1 MSPPAQPRLLFIGQT
16 PPPWHGQAVATKML
30 FDHKW
35 EGFEVECIRMAYS
48 SEMDEIGRLRWEK
61 VGHLISMIRK
71 TRSALQRMPGA
82 VLIYPPASPHWTPF
96 LRDFIYLLCT
106 RQLAAKTVFLYHA
119 GGLAEWVERSWLRR
133 AMARLAYAKADLS
146 LEVAV
151 EEASPHVVFRAK
163 RWKWSPYGIEVPKAD
178 PDARGQ
184 GGPCVVLF
192 VGSLQEGK
200 GVIQVLNT
208 AARLT
213 QRGRG
218 ADFRFRL
225 VGRWFS
231 SEFEQEVRQAAETLG
246 VNEMVE
252 FPGQLTGPDKWKAYA
267 GADIFFFPTHYS
279 SEAFPIVL
287 IEALGSGLPIVTT
300 RWRGVPSLVE
310 DSDVASICSPRSPED
325 FADALE
331 YWQQQAAD
339 ARQIARRARD
349 FYEQRYLPEHFLGR
363 IGQELALLNREPG
376 ERPRATAEL
385 PGETSDLDSPPIR
398 VLQVFNQYLE
408 RGGEEI
414 WVNEML
420 RLCNHDR
427 IILHDLRFHS
437 RAWKGRGAPNRFR
450 QARLLWDNPEARQRL
465 REEVLRLRPQVL
477 VFHNLIPVASLGLY
491 AEAKLLGLPVIQ
503 FTHNFRPF
511 SASGTLWFAGRVQ
524 DAALKGNPWPEIFH
538 GAWEGS
544 LLKTA
549 LLAWYFHRLRSSGT
563 LSSIKRWITV
573 SDFMRN
579 KFIEAG
585 KSAATVTTLRHCW
598 QATKAIQPQEERDYY
613 LFLGRLVPEKGVSVL
628 LEAWKR
634 LEERLGSACPR
645 LVIAGVGPD
654 EAKIHK
660 MASFTRRVSCV
671 GFVEGEEKD
680 LLLAGCR
687 ALLAPSIWWEP
698 LGLIV
703 FEAYDHARPVLAARS
718 GGMQETVLQG
728 VTGFLHEPGNATA
741 ITDDV
746 MLSESL
752 GTEGRL
758 KMGLAAHAWLL
769 HNADPEHWRRSF
781 EAILLETIRSNSL
794 RQ

>member
-1 MSPPAQPRLLFIGQT
+1 MSPTAQPRLLFVGQT

-35 EGFEVECIRMAYS
+35 EGFEVESIRMAYS

-61 VGHLISMIRK
+61 VGHLLTLIRK
-71 TRSALQRMPGA
+71 TRSALRRMPGA

-106 RQLAAKTVFLYHA
+106 RHLAAKTVFIYHA
-119 GGLAEWVERSWLRR
+119 GGLAEWVARSWLRR
-133 AMARLAYAKADLS
+133 MMAGLAYAKADLS

-151 EEASPHVVFRAK
+151 EDTSPHVSFRAK
-163 RWKWSPYGIEVPKAD
+163 RWKWSPYGIEAPKLNPD
-178 PDARGQ
+178 PRKRQ
-184 GGPCVVLF
+184 GPCNVLF

-200 GVIQVLNT
+200 GVIEVLKT
-208 AARLT
+208 AAMLK
-213 QRGRG
+213 QRGRS
-218 ADFRFRL
+218 ADFKFRL
-225 VGRWFS
+225 VGPWFS
-231 SEFEQEVRQAAETLG
+231 SEFEQETRHTAASLEVEGL
-246 VNEMVE
+246 VE
-252 FPGQLTGPDKWKAYA
+252 FPGQLTGSDKWQAYA
-267 GADIFFFPTHYS
+267 EADIFFFPTHYA

-310 DSDVASICSPRSPED
+310 ESGVASICSPRSPEE
-325 FADALE
+325 FSDALE
-331 YWQQQAAD
+331 HWQRQAAD
-339 ARQIARRARD
+339 AGQIAQRARD
-349 FYEQRYLPEHFLGR
+349 FYEQRYLPKHFLGR
-363 IGQELALLNREPG
+363 IGREFALLTRKPD
-376 ERPRATAEL
+376 ERPPAKADL
-385 PGETSDLDSPPIR
+385 PSETSNPDSQAIR

-420 RLCNHDR
+420 RLCNHGR

-477 VFHNLIPVASLGLY
+477 VFHNVIPVASLGLY
-491 AEAKLLGLPVIQ
+491 AEAKSLGLPVIQ

-524 DAALKGNPWPEIFH
+524 DAALRGNPWPEILH

-549 LLAWYFHRLRSSGT
+549 LLAWYFRRLRSSGT
-563 LSSIKRWITV
+563 LSAISRWITV
-573 SDFMRN
+573 SDFMRG
-579 KFIEAG
+579 KLIAAG
-585 KSAATVTTLRHCW
+585 MPVAKVTTLRHCW
-598 QATKAIQPQEERDYY
+598 HATKAIQPQEERDYY

-628 LEAWKR
+628 LDAWKR

-660 MASFTRRVSCV
+660 MASFTKRVSCV
-671 GFVEGEEKD
+671 GFAEGEEKNN
-680 LLLAGCR
+680 LLAGCR

-703 FEAYDHARPVLAARS
+703 YEAYDHARPVLAARS
-718 GGMQETVLQG
+718 GGLQETVQQG

-741 ITDDV
+741 IAADV
-746 MLSESL
+746 MHLENL

-769 HNADPEHWRRSF
+769 QNADPQVWIESF
-781 EAILLETIRSNSL
+781 ETILLETIHPVPL
-794 RQ
+794 R

>member
-1 MSPPAQPRLLFIGQT
+1 MSPTAQPRLLFVGQT

-35 EGFEVECIRMAYS
+35 EGFEVESIRMAYS

-61 VGHLISMIRK
+61 VGHLLTLIRK
-71 TRSALQRMPGA
+71 TRSALRQMPGA

-106 RQLAAKTVFLYHA
+106 RHLAAKTVFLYHA

-133 AMARLAYAKADLS
+133 IIARLAYAKADLS
-146 LEVAV
+146 LEVAL
-151 EEASPHVVFRAK
+151 EDISPHVSFRAK
-163 RWKWSPYGIEVPKAD
+163 RWKWSPYGIEVPKVNPD
-178 PDARGQ
+178 PEKQHD
-184 GGPCVVLF
+184 PCNVLF

-200 GVIQVLNT
+200 GVIEVLKT
-208 AARLT
+208 AAMLK
-213 QRGRG
+213 QRGRS
-218 ADFRFRL
+218 ADFKFRL
-225 VGRWFS
+225 VGPWFS
-231 SEFEQEVRQAAETLG
+231 SEFEQETRRMAASLEVEEL
-246 VNEMVE
+246 VE
-252 FPGQLTGPDKWKAYA
+252 FLGQLTGSDKWQAYA
-267 GADIFFFPTHYS
+267 EADIFFFPTHYA

-310 DSDVASICSPRSPED
+310 DSSVASICSPKNPDE

-331 YWQQQAAD
+331 HWQQQKTDTGA
-339 ARQIARRARD
+339 IALRARD

-363 IGQELALLNREPG
+363 LEREFNILTRDPNVI
-376 ERPRATAEL
+376 PSPAEEA
-385 PGETSDLDSPPIR
+385 PHDRINPEVTPIR

-414 WVNEML
+414 WVNEMV
-420 RLCNHDR
+420 RLCNNSR
-427 IILHDLRFHS
+427 IVLHDLRFHS
-437 RAWKGRGAPNRFR
+437 RAWKGRGAPNRLR
-450 QARLLWDNPEARQRL
+450 QACLLWDNPEARQRL
-465 REEVLRLRPQVL
+465 REEVMRLRPQVL
-477 VFHNLIPVASLGLY
+477 VFHNVVPVASLGLY
-491 AEAKLLGLPVIQ
+491 AEAKSLGLPVIQ

-511 SASGTLWFAGRVQ
+511 STSGTLWFAGRVQ
-524 DAALKGNPWPEIFH
+524 DAALRGNPWPEILH

-549 LLAWYFHRLRSSGT
+549 LLAWYFRRLRSSGT
-563 LSSIKRWITV
+563 LTFISRWITV
-573 SDFMRN
+573 SDFMRG
-579 KFIEAG
+579 KLIAAG
-585 KSAATVTTLRHCW
+585 MPAAKVTTLRHCW
-598 QATKAIQPQEERDYY
+598 LATKTIQPQEERDYY

-628 LEAWKR
+628 LDAWKR

-660 MASFTRRVSCV
+660 MASFTKRVSCV
-671 GFVEGEEKD
+671 GFAEGEEKNN
-680 LLLAGCR
+680 LLAGCR

-703 FEAYDHARPVLAARS
+703 YEAYDHARPVLAARS
-718 GGMQETVLQG
+718 GGLQETVQQG

-741 ITDDV
+741 IAADV
-746 MLSESL
+746 MHLENL

-769 HNADPEHWRRSF
+769 QNADPQVWIKSF
-781 EAILLETIRSNSL
+781 ETILLETIHPVPL
-794 RQ
+794 R